1 MARTKRERKE
11 RKMADEKDLKDG
23 QKIDSVENG
32 EKLEQDTEKDFG
44 EPVKE

>member
-1 MARTKRERKE
+1 MAGTTRERKE

>member
-1 MARTKRERKE
+1 MQRERKE

-32 EKLEQDTEKDFG
+32 EII
-44 EPVKE
+44 P